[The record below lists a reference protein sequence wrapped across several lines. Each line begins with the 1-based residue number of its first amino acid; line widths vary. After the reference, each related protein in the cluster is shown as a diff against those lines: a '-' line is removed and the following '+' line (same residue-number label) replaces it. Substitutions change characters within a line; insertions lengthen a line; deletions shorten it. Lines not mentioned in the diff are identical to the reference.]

1 MDSLLSS
8 KFSHLQQVLNTI
20 NDKMDSLELQIE
32 NEKSTMS
39 KNIKEK
45 GSLIAEGVSSLQVIE
60 TNLDNCRR
68 RTDQKI
74 PKRN

>member
-1 MDSLLSS
+1 
-8 KFSHLQQVLNTI
+8 
-20 NDKMDSLELQIE
+20 MDSLELQIE